1 MVKNASL
8 LFDTAVYIG
17 FQNQVKI
24 IEPGWLSMVVIQELM
39 AGSSGRS
46 DLKYWEN
53 MSRYY
58 TRKNRLLTPN
68 DEAWRTAGR
77 ILNHLLSDLSRNDA
91 GRRRPK
97 LSNDKKQSIIRDVLI
112 AVSAKQHGVTVI
124 SDNEDFPLLLDYYDF
139 RWQSAHSFFAGT

>member
-1 MVKNASL
+1 MKNASL

-17 FQNQVKI
+17 FPKQVQI
-24 IEPGWLSMVVIQELM
+24 IEPGWLSIVVIQELM

-53 MSRYY
+53 MSQHYA
-58 TRKNRLLTPN
+58 RKNRLLTPN

-77 ILNHLLSDLSRNDA
+77 VLNHMLNDA
-91 GRRRPK
+91 SRSHASRHRPK
-97 LSNDKKQSIIRDVLI
+97 LGNDKKQSIIRDVLI

-124 SDNEDFPLLLDYYDF
+124 SDNEDFPLLQDYYDF
-139 RWQSAHSFFAGT
+139 RWQSAQSFFA